1 MSKIYVCSYCKIIL
15 CKIYIFYVAK
25 YIGVKYTYVPI
36 AKKLRRNFFY
46 LFILQKY
53 ICKIAKASWP
63 TAHAAVNYLN

>member
-36 AKKLRRNFFY
+36 AKKCVENIY

-53 ICKIAKASWP
+53 IHKIAKASWP